1 MLGRVFEA
9 NLFAFYECCE
19 ASGQFLQRYR
29 VSHVLLKFLFAVDR
43 LAEAIF
49 VACCAAVLFF
59 ICMIAALLCATV
71 NSPRILFAAVRCVCG
86 RDRGERTESL
96 WDDTCSQPARL
107 RRSNPHSSTD
117 AGKLR
122 QVAVRMLRHWLVNGC
137 LHMDLPVRIPGSYC
151 LMS

>member
-1 MLGRVFEA
+1 MGGMMLGRVFEA

-19 ASGQFLQRYR
+19 ASGQFVQRYR

-71 NSPRILFAAVRCVCG
+71 NLPRILFAAVRCVCG
-86 RDRGERTESL
+86 RDHGERTESL
-96 WDDTCSQPARL
+96 WDKTCSQACQAQAQQL
-107 RRSNPHSSTD
+107 
-117 AGKLR
+117 
-122 QVAVRMLRHWLVNGC
+122 
-137 LHMDLPVRIPGSYC
+137 
-151 LMS
+151 